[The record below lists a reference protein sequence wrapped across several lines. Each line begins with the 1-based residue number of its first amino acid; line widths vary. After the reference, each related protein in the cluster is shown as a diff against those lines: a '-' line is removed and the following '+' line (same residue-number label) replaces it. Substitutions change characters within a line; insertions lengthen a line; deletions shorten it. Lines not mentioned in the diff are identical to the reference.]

1 MVQKLCLSFLF
12 PKINELKHC
21 LDETLKHLKNKLF
34 KLFKLFKSSIFEQMN
49 QKKSKEPFISRTKYI
64 KVKKIEF
71 GIKKSTGIS
80 VQ

>member
-1 MVQKLCLSFLF
+1 MVQKLYLSFLF
-12 PKINELKHC
+12 PKINKLKHC
-21 LDETLKHLKNKLF
+21 LDETLKHLKK